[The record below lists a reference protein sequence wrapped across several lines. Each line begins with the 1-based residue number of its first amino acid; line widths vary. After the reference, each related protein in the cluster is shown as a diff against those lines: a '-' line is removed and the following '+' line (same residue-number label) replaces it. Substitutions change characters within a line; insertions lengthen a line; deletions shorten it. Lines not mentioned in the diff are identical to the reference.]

1 MTPSAHSLD
10 VRLTQGVCGVSRI
23 AGNVRQ
29 YYLQAQSLALDDAIT
44 QGKAIMEKLKCNWD
58 GIYSI
63 VANSP
68 GYGYGHA
75 YAPPQPQCCPTPLLL
90 TCVRVH
96 HIYISDYGLAGEAAR
111 SMMQASAP
119 VIMND
124 AEEIRASVT
133 VQLTYSACMHW

>member
-1 MTPSAHSLD
+1 
-10 VRLTQGVCGVSRI
+10 VCGDI
-23 AGNVRQ
+23 PGNVRQ

-75 YAPPQPQCCPTPLLL
+75 YAPPT
-90 TCVRVH
+90 
-96 HIYISDYGLAGEAAR
+96 
-111 SMMQASAP
+111 
-119 VIMND
+119 
-124 AEEIRASVT
+124 
-133 VQLTYSACMHW
+133 

>member
-1 MTPSAHSLD
+1 VYGP
-10 VRLTQGVCGVSRI
+10 I

-44 QGKAIMEKLKCNWD
+44 QAKAIMAKLMCRWD

-68 GYGYGHA
+68 GYGYGHK
-75 YAPPQPQCCPTPLLL
+75 YVNQNNHCCPTPLFLL
-90 TCVRVH
+90 TCVH
-96 HIYISDYGLAGEAAR
+96 FSISDYGFAAEASR
-111 SMMQASAP
+111 SFMQARAP

-133 VQLTYSACMHW
+133 VQFTYSGCIHS

>member
-1 MTPSAHSLD
+1 
-10 VRLTQGVCGVSRI
+10 VSRI

-44 QGKAIMEKLKCNWD
+44 QAKAIMAKLMCRWD

-68 GYGYGHA
+68 GYGYGHV
-75 YAPPQPQCCPTPLLL
+75 YVPPQPLLPD
-90 TCVRVH
+90 TAFSAH
-96 HIYISDYGLAGEAAR
+96 MSISDYGFAAEASR
-111 SMMQASAP
+111 SFMQASAP

-124 AEEIRASVT
+124 AEEVRASVT
-133 VQLTYSACMHW
+133 VQFTYSGCIHS